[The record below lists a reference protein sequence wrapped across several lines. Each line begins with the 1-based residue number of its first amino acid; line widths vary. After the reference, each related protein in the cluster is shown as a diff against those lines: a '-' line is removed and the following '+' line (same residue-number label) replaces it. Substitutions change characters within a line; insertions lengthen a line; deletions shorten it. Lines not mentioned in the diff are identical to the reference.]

1 MCNRNR
7 DLCLAA
13 TTTTVPMQNHAW
25 ALGPLYPCS
34 VGNSRRLLY
43 SYRWQ
48 GYPLYRH
55 HLPSTCRLLTADR
68 PSFLVDISSI
78 SDMSRSS
85 SSTFQALLDAALQDY
100 EDKTGSVL
108 IDHPLA
114 EELQEC
120 DSVMSVTTI
129 LEEQIRIFPSYEFTD
144 HGMLVDSLKH
154 LVDVLSSPFIS
165 NVFDQD
171 TDLVVRP
178 KGTPLCVLL
187 LIVILQPLPPAKA
200 TFAGIAILLTVY
212 TSSSDFTSP

>member
-1 MCNRNR
+1 
-7 DLCLAA
+7 
-13 TTTTVPMQNHAW
+13 
-25 ALGPLYPCS
+25 
-34 VGNSRRLLY
+34 
-43 SYRWQ
+43 
-48 GYPLYRH
+48 
-55 HLPSTCRLLTADR
+55 
-68 PSFLVDISSI
+68 
-78 SDMSRSS
+78 MSRSS